1 MPLTCPVLLMYGTTS
16 TCAASNL
23 PRNCVAVGCPVS
35 ARSTKSWSCI
45 LALGSPLRSAFSYS
59 PRVGAARSTSRLGF
73 TRSRPYRIS
82 TSRMTFSA
90 RCLLSHSLTTC
101 PSKSTREARM

>member
-1 MPLTCPVLLMYGTTS
+1 M
-16 TCAASNL
+16 
-23 PRNCVAVGCPVS
+23 
-35 ARSTKSWSCI
+35 
-45 LALGSPLRSAFSYS
+45 ALGSPVRSAFSYS

-73 TRSRPYRIS
+73 TRSRPYLSS

-101 PSKSTREARM
+101 PSKSTREAIMWMWSFFDHLCWTTRCGEFPNPIFST